1 MLIEYF
7 DNKAKKLINLENL
20 DILIGWSGFSLKSF
34 EYKKKSVLNEKRST
48 ILTPIKYS

>member
-20 DILIGWSGFSLKSF
+20 DILIGWSGFSKSF
-34 EYKKKSVLNEKRST
+34 ELAKKKSVLKF
-48 ILTPIKYS
+48 

>member
-7 DNKAKKLINLENL
+7 DNKVKKLINLENL

-34 EYKKKSVLNEKRST
+34 ELAKKEKC
-48 ILTPIKYS
+48 IKIFRKRVYSY